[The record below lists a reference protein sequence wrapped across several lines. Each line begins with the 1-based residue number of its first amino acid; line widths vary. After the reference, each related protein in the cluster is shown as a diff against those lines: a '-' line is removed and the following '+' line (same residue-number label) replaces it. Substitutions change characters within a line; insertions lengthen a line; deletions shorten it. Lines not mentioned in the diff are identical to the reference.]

1 MTVGDVTV
9 SIAILPSG
17 RVEMQDKKRSQ
28 ENTFISQAHDRSL
41 LQICVTIWPNL
52 RSVAAARRRACKS
65 RAWIPLA
72 SGARVDSRPAHH
84 GWLLNF
90 EDPVSLINKLVELK
104 ELFFK
109 LFRSQQFLST
119 LYT

>member
-1 MTVGDVTV
+1 MW
-9 SIAILPSG
+9 
-17 RVEMQDKKRSQ
+17 DKKRSQ

-41 LQICVTIWPNL
+41 LQICVTTWTNL
-52 RSVAAARRRACKS
+52 RSVAVARRRACKS
-65 RAWIPLA
+65 RQVTRVDPA

-90 EDPVSLINKLVELK
+90 EDRVRLINKLVELK
-104 ELFFK
+104 ELVFK
-109 LFRSQQFLST
+109 LIRSQQFLST